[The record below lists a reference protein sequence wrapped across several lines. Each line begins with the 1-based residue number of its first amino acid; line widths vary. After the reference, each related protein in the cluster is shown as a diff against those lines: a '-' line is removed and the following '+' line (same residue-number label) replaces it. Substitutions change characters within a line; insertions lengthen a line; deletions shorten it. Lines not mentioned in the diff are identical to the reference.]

1 MNEAHLARMAHNRAA
16 RYGAKTAL
24 RFRSRDTWH
33 EISYQQFGEYIRAAA
48 KALLGLGVRE
58 GEMVGIFSGNSP
70 EWTIADFAILS
81 VRAVSVPIYATS
93 TAGQAGYIVDDAG
106 IRVLFTGN
114 QAQYDHA
121 ATRLGASPT
130 LETIVAFD
138 EAVDLRGNPKGIHY
152 RRFLEMGRASERDAE
167 MDERL
172 EHASTEDLAT
182 LIYTSGTTGEPKGV
196 MLHHFNFHHS
206 FIAHDK
212 RLDVSDR
219 DVSMCF
225 LPLAHVFERA
235 WSYYV
240 IGHGM
245 TNVYVDDMSR
255 VIDYLREIR
264 PTVMCAVPRFYE
276 KIYTAVFEKLEADET
291 WRRRLV
297 LWALGVGRQAYLRR
311 KERKL
316 LPPHLWLQWL
326 AADALVLKKL
336 QGIVG
341 GRIRFFPCAGAPLAR
356 KIEEFFHSAGIR
368 ITYGYGLTETTAT
381 VTCHEE
387 YHFRPGTVGKPID
400 GVEVKIAPNG
410 EILVR
415 GRTVMSGYYRKPQA
429 TAETFENGWLKTGD
443 VGVLEDGYL
452 TITDRIKELMKT
464 SGGKYIAPQYVEST
478 LAGDPYI
485 EQIIVIADG
494 RPYATA
500 LIVPAFEALEA
511 YAKTWRIAY
520 ASREELVKDPIV
532 LRFLEGR
539 VEARQKDLAGYE
551 KVKRI
556 ALLPRPFS
564 QEDGELTPTLK
575 VKRRVVIEKHQDLIE
590 AMYAR
595 EKEVSTP
602 SPDSDLTFSTP

>member
-1 MNEAHLARMAHNRAA
+1 MKETHLARMVFRQAA

-24 RFRSRDTWH
+24 RTKSGSRWLD
-33 EISYQQFGEYIRAAA
+33 ISYGRLGELVRDAA
-48 KALLGLGVRE
+48 KALLDLGVRE
-58 GEMVGIFSGNSP
+58 GEMVGIYSDNRP

-81 VRAVSVPIYATS
+81 VRGVSVPVYATS
-93 TAGQAGYIVDDAG
+93 TAGQAGYIVRDAS
-106 IRVLFTGN
+106 IRVLFAGGQT
-114 QAQYDHA
+114 QYDRIA
-121 ATRLGASPT
+121 GIPESGLPPAV
-130 LETIVAFD
+130 IVVFD
-138 EAVDLRGNPKGIHY
+138 EATDLRGDPRGMFWRDFLQKG
-152 RRFLEMGRASERDAE
+152 RSSLRGDALDARLAGASA
-167 MDERL
+167 
-172 EHASTEDLAT
+172 EDLAT

-196 MLHHFNFHHS
+196 MLHHANFHHS
-206 FIAHDK
+206 FLAHDK
-212 RLDVSDR
+212 RLRVSDR
-219 DVSMCF
+219 DVSLCF

-235 WSYYV
+235 WSFYV
-240 IGHGM
+240 ISHGM
-245 TNVYVDDMSR
+245 TNVYASDTR
-255 VIDYLREIR
+255 KIIECLREAR
-264 PTVMCAVPRFYE
+264 PTIMCAVPRFYE
-276 KIYTAVFEKLEADET
+276 KIYTSVLEKLEADEP
-291 WRRRLV
+291 WRKKLFR
-297 LWALGVGRQAYLRR
+297 WALGVGEDAYLHR
-311 KERKL
+311 KEKRP
-316 LPPHLWLQWL
+316 LPPRLWLQWL
-326 AADALVLKKL
+326 AAEALVLRKL

-341 GRIRFFPCAGAPLAR
+341 GRIRFLPCAGAPLAR

-387 YHFRPGTVGKPID
+387 HHFRPGTVGKPID
-400 GVEVKIAPNG
+400 GVEVKIARDG

-415 GRTVMSGYYRKPQA
+415 GKTVMSGYYRKPEA
-429 TAETFENGWLKTGD
+429 TAEAFENGWLRTGD

-511 YAKTWRIAY
+511 YAKTWKIAC
-520 ASREELVKDPIV
+520 ASREELVRDPIV
-532 LRFLEGR
+532 VRFFEGR
-539 VEARQKDLAGYE
+539 VEARQQDLAGYE

-564 QEDGELTPTLK
+564 LEEGEMTPTLK
-575 VKRRVVIEKHQDLIE
+575 VRRRVVIERHRDLID

-602 SPDSDLTFSTP
+602 ASESDLSFSAP

>member
-1 MNEAHLARMAHNRAA
+1 MKETHLARMVFDQAA

-24 RFRSRDTWH
+24 RSKTGDRWH
-33 EISYQQFGEYIRAAA
+33 DISYRRLGELIRDAA
-48 KALLGLGVRE
+48 KALLELGVRE
-58 GEMVGIFSGNSP
+58 GEMVGIYSGNRP

-81 VRAVSVPIYATS
+81 VRGVSVPIYATS
-93 TAGQAGYIVDDAG
+93 TAGQAGYIVRDAS
-106 IRVLFTGN
+106 IRVLFVGN
-114 QAQYDHA
+114 QTQYDRVA
-121 ATRLGASPT
+121 GIPEDASPPAV
-130 LETIVAFD
+130 IVVFD
-138 EAVDLRGNPKGIHY
+138 DGADLRGNPKGMLW
-152 RRFLEMGRASERDAE
+152 RDFLEKGRSSSRGAELDARLAGAT
-167 MDERL
+167 MD
-172 EHASTEDLAT
+172 DLAT

-196 MLHHFNFHHS
+196 MLHHANFHHS
-206 FIAHDK
+206 FLAHDK
-212 RLDVSDR
+212 RLTVSDR
-219 DVSMCF
+219 DVSLCF

-245 TNVYVDDMSR
+245 TNVYVGDMTKI
-255 VIDYLREIR
+255 IDYLREAK
-264 PTVMCAVPRFYE
+264 PTIMCAVPRFYE
-276 KIYTAVFEKLEADET
+276 KIYTSVFEKLEADEP
-291 WRRRLV
+291 WRRNLV
-297 LWALGVGRQAYLRR
+297 LWALGVGEAAYLRR
-311 KERKL
+311 KEKRL

-326 AADALVLKKL
+326 AAEALVLRKL

-341 GRIRFFPCAGAPLAR
+341 GRIRFLPCAGAPLAR

-381 VTCHEE
+381 VTCHEDH
-387 YHFRPGTVGKPID
+387 HFRPGTVGKPID

-415 GRTVMSGYYRKPQA
+415 GRTVMSGYYRKPEA
-429 TAETFENGWLKTGD
+429 TAEAFEDGWLRTGD

-485 EQIIVIADG
+485 EQILVIADG

-511 YAKTWRIAY
+511 YAKTWRIDY
-520 ASREELVKDPIV
+520 SSREELVRDPIIV
-532 LRFLEGR
+532 RFFEGR
-539 VEARQKDLAGYE
+539 VEARQKELAGYE

-564 QEDGELTPTLK
+564 QEAGELTPTLK
-575 VKRRVVIEKHQDLIE
+575 VRRRIVIDRHQDLID

-602 SPDSDLTFSTP
+602 APDSDLSFSAP

>member
-1 MNEAHLARMAHNRAA
+1 MKETHLARMVFDQAA

-24 RFRSRDTWH
+24 RSKSCDRWH
-33 EISYQQFGEYIRAAA
+33 DISYHRLGELIRDAAR
-48 KALLGLGVRE
+48 ALLELGVGE
-58 GEMVGIFSGNSP
+58 GEMVGIYSGNRP
-70 EWTIADFAILS
+70 EWTIADFAIQS
-81 VRAVSVPIYATS
+81 VRGVSVPIYATS
-93 TAGQAGYIVDDAG
+93 TAGQAGYIVRDAA
-106 IRVLFTGN
+106 IRILFAGN
-114 QAQYDHA
+114 QTQYDRIA
-121 ATRLGASPT
+121 SIPEDASPPAV
-130 LETIVAFD
+130 IVVFD
-138 EAVDLRGNPKGIHY
+138 EGVELRGNPKAL
-152 RRFLEMGRASERDAE
+152 RWQDLLEKGRASTRQGELDG
-167 MDERL
+167 RL
-172 EHASTEDLAT
+172 QSATADDLAT

-196 MLHHFNFHHS
+196 MLHHANFHHS
-206 FIAHDK
+206 FLAHDK
-212 RLDVSDR
+212 RLTVSER
-219 DVSMCF
+219 DVSLCF

-245 TNVYVDDMSR
+245 TNVYVGDMTKI
-255 VIDYLREIR
+255 IDYLREAK
-264 PTVMCAVPRFYE
+264 PTIMCAVPRFYE
-276 KIYTAVFEKLEADET
+276 KIYTSVFEKLEADEP
-291 WRRRLV
+291 WRRKLV
-297 LWALGVGRQAYLRR
+297 LWALGVGETAYLRR
-311 KERKL
+311 KEKRL

-326 AADALVLKKL
+326 AAEVLVLKKL

-341 GRIRFFPCAGAPLAR
+341 GRIRFLPCAGAPLAR

-381 VTCHEE
+381 VTCHED
-387 YHFRPGTVGKPID
+387 YRFRPGTVGKPID

-415 GRTVMSGYYRKPQA
+415 GKTVMSGYYRKPEA
-429 TAETFENGWLKTGD
+429 TAEAFEDGWLRTGD
-443 VGVLEDGYL
+443 IGVLEDGYL

-485 EQIIVIADG
+485 EQIIIIADG

-520 ASREELVKDPIV
+520 SSREELVRDPIIV
-532 LRFLEGR
+532 RFFEGR
-539 VEARQKDLAGYE
+539 VEARQKELAGYE

-564 QEDGELTPTLK
+564 QEAGELTPTLK
-575 VKRRVVIEKHQDLIE
+575 VRRRIVVDRHQDLID

-602 SPDSDLTFSTP
+602 APESDLPFSTP

>member
-1 MNEAHLARMAHNRAA
+1 MKETHLARMVFDQAA

-24 RFRSRDTWH
+24 RSKSGDRWH
-33 EISYQQFGEYIRAAA
+33 DISYLRLGELIRDAAR
-48 KALLGLGVRE
+48 ALLELGVGE
-58 GEMVGIFSGNSP
+58 GEMVGIYSGNRP
-70 EWTIADFAILS
+70 EWTIADFAIQS
-81 VRAVSVPIYATS
+81 VRGVSVPIYATS
-93 TAGQAGYIVDDAG
+93 TAGQAGYIVRDAA
-106 IRVLFTGN
+106 IRILFAGN
-114 QAQYDHA
+114 QTQYDRIA
-121 ATRLGASPT
+121 SIPEDASPPAV
-130 LETIVAFD
+130 IVVFD
-138 EAVDLRGNPKGIHY
+138 DGVDLRGNPKAL
-152 RRFLEMGRASERDAE
+152 RWQDLLEKGRASTRQAE
-167 MDERL
+167 LDGRL
-172 EHASTEDLAT
+172 QSATADDLAT

-196 MLHHFNFHHS
+196 MLHHANFHHS
-206 FIAHDK
+206 FLAHDK
-212 RLDVSDR
+212 RLTVSER
-219 DVSMCF
+219 DVSLCF

-245 TNVYVDDMSR
+245 TNVYVGDMTKI
-255 VIDYLREIR
+255 IDYLREAK
-264 PTVMCAVPRFYE
+264 PTIMCAVPRFYE
-276 KIYTAVFEKLEADET
+276 KIYTSVFEKLEADEP
-291 WRRRLV
+291 WRRKLV
-297 LWALGVGRQAYLRR
+297 LWALGVGEAAYLRR
-311 KERKL
+311 KEKRL

-326 AADALVLKKL
+326 AAEALVLRKL

-341 GRIRFFPCAGAPLAR
+341 GRIRFLPCAGAPLAR

-381 VTCHEE
+381 VTCHED
-387 YHFRPGTVGKPID
+387 YRFRPGTVGKPID

-415 GRTVMSGYYRKPQA
+415 GRTVMSGYYRKPEA
-429 TAETFENGWLKTGD
+429 TAEAFEDGWLRTGD

-511 YAKTWRIAY
+511 YAKTWKIAY
-520 ASREELVKDPIV
+520 SSREELVRDPIIV
-532 LRFLEGR
+532 RFFEGR
-539 VEARQKDLAGYE
+539 VEARQKELAGYE

-564 QEDGELTPTLK
+564 QEAGELTPTLK
-575 VKRRVVIEKHQDLIE
+575 VKRRIVIDRHQDLID

-595 EKEVSTP
+595 GKEVSTP
-602 SPDSDLTFSTP
+602 APESDLPFSTP